1 MRFGAPQRTRGIRSV
16 IMKATSGAPVQRTDS
31 GAGEPARRRPTIND
45 VAAASGVS
53 RGTVSRYL
61 NGGKWVSPDAQE
73 AIQRAIRR
81 TGYRANQHA
90 RSLVTGRANALAFL
104 LAEPQDRL
112 FADPTYTPLLR
123 GAAEALTKRQMTLN
137 LLVASTPEERENVVA
152 YMSGGHVDGAML
164 ISSHEND
171 PLVDLLLAH
180 DIPVVSCG
188 LPLGRTDAVPS
199 VSVDEAGGAR
209 AMVAHLRSRGRRRIA
224 MITGPLDQPGGR
236 YRLEGYREEL
246 GADYDE
252 ALVAHGDWGRESGS
266 AAMAELLQRDDEID
280 AVFAASDAMAAGAM
294 ATLRRAGRRVPDD
307 VAVGGFDDSPLAS
320 NLDPPLTTM
329 HQPFDKI
336 SAEMVAVLLE
346 TAAGGEIKSVTLP
359 AKLIIRAST

>member
-1 MRFGAPQRTRGIRSV
+1 
-16 IMKATSGAPVQRTDS
+16 
-31 GAGEPARRRPTIND
+31 AGDPPRRRPTIND

-73 AIQRAIRR
+73 SIQRAIRR

-236 YRLEGYREEL
+236 YRLQGFREEL

-252 ALVAHGDWGRESGS
+252 MLVAHGDWGRESGAVRSPARWARPVGGTGYRASGRGS
-266 AAMAELLQRDDEID
+266 APTTTGCWWPT
-280 AVFAASDAMAAGAM
+280 AAGAGSPARWRWLTCCSGTVRSTRCSPPPM
-294 ATLRRAGRRVPDD
+294 RWPPGRWPRCGVRAG
-307 VAVGGFDDSPLAS
+307 
-320 NLDPPLTTM
+320 
-329 HQPFDKI
+329 
-336 SAEMVAVLLE
+336 
-346 TAAGGEIKSVTLP
+346 
-359 AKLIIRAST
+359 

>member
-1 MRFGAPQRTRGIRSV
+1 
-16 IMKATSGAPVQRTDS
+16 MKATSGAPVQRTDS
-31 GAGEPARRRPTIND
+31 GAGEPPRRRPTIND

-199 VSVDEAGGAR
+199 VSVGEAGGER
-209 AMVAHLRSRGRRRIA
+209 AVVAQLRSRGRRRVA
-224 MITGPLDQPGGR
+224 MITGPPDRPGGR
-236 YRLEGYREEL
+236 YRLDGH
-246 GADYDE
+246 GAEPGPAQGE
-252 ALVAHGDWGRESGS
+252 AMVADGDWGRESG
-266 AAMAELLQRDDEID
+266 AVAMAELLQRDGEID
-280 AVFAASDAMAAGAM
+280 AVFAASDAMAAGAI
-294 ATLRRAGRRVPDD
+294 ATLRRAGRGVPDD
-307 VAVGGFDDSPLAS
+307 VAVGGFDASPLAS

-329 HQPFDKI
+329 HQPFDRI

-346 TAAGGEIKSVTLP
+346 AAAGGAIKSVTLP
-359 AKLIIRAST
+359 AKLIVRAST